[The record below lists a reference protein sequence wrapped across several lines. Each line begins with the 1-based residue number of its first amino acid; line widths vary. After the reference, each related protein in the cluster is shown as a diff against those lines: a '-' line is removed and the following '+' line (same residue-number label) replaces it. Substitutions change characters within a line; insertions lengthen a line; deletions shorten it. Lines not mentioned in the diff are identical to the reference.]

1 MFIILRS
8 DVCVRPRGELCH
20 TRDSGAVRIASL
32 ARRSAAFYFFDRFL
46 TDKADIPAR
55 RLDLPGVSGTLCALD
70 APGEMPER
78 WTPMANE
85 RHEWFL
91 NQIFRHRAA
100 LYRYLRRFTS
110 GAEDIEDLV
119 QETYVRVYALSY
131 TQAVESPRALLFRI
145 AHNMAVERARR
156 QRSQATDSVADLERL
171 TVSSTEAPADEQID
185 ASRRFESFCA
195 AVDRLPP
202 LCRRVFVLRK
212 VYRLSHDEIAE
223 VLGVSHSTIEKHVAK
238 GLLRCRDYLR
248 EAGLLDTLEPTDRAQ
263 APRRLRDFGDGE

>member
-1 MFIILRS
+1 M
-8 DVCVRPRGELCH
+8 
-20 TRDSGAVRIASL
+20 
-32 ARRSAAFYFFDRFL
+32 
-46 TDKADIPAR
+46 AD
-55 RLDLPGVSGTLCALD
+55 
-70 APGEMPER
+70 
-78 WTPMANE
+78 E

-91 NQIFRHRAA
+91 SQIFRHRAA

-119 QETYVRVYALSY
+119 QETYVRVYALADY
-131 TQAVESPRALLFRI
+131 QAVGSPRALLFRI

-156 QRSQATDSVADLERL
+156 QKSQATDSVADFEQL
-171 TVSSTEAPADEQID
+171 TVYASDAPADEQID
-185 ASRRFESFCA
+185 ARSRFESFCA

-238 GLLRCRDYLR
+238 GLVRCREYLR
-248 EAGLLDTLEPTDRAQ
+248 DAGLFAAVEAKDQADT
-263 APRRLRDFGDGE
+263 PRRLRDFGDGE